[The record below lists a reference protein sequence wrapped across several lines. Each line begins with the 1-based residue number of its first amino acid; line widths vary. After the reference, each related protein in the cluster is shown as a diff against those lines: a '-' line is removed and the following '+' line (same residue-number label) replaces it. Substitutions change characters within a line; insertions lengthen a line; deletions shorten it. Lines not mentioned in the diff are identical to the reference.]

1 MSARGTTGTV
11 LLEAR
16 EPGRQLTASV
26 LSGHASDQF
35 PDERGYAD
43 GCPVRRRGRVR
54 VRRVSH
60 EHRRSIVGRV
70 SQRPTGLPA
79 AYSLRTHMNSVCTW
93 GWRCSQSSHLQRGHI
108 SYRDQG
114 DGGWY
119 RMRSV
124 RKLVVVAMVAITVIV
139 AAFAAGGGAS
149 V

>member
-1 MSARGTTGTV
+1 MFTVFASA
-11 LLEAR
+11 A
-16 EPGRQLTASV
+16 
-26 LSGHASDQF
+26 
-35 PDERGYAD
+35 
-43 GCPVRRRGRVR
+43 
-54 VRRVSH
+54 
-60 EHRRSIVGRV
+60 
-70 SQRPTGLPA
+70 
-79 AYSLRTHMNSVCTW
+79 
-93 GWRCSQSSHLQRGHI
+93 RGHI